1 MSFDY
6 IRRYYG
12 VPAKRGMRVAWDR
25 EDGTRLGTIT
35 KATNYIYVRFDGV
48 KHSVPLHPKENGL
61 RYLWAATTPAAAPER
76 DGGEL

>member
-12 VPAKRGMRVAWDR
+12 VPAKRGGRVAWDTSN
-25 EDGTRLGTIT
+25 GTRAGTIT
-35 KATNYIYVRFDGV
+35 RATNYVYVRFDDA

-61 RYLWAATTPAAAPER
+61 RYLPPNKHSAP
-76 DGGEL
+76 